1 MRFVGESGT
10 AVTGEVGREDIE
22 PFSDM
27 ERGGGVQ
34 LSRRHARFVGRPSEG
49 LVIDTRTVTR

>member
-10 AVTGEVGREDIE
+10 AVTGEVGREVIE

-27 ERGGGVQ
+27 ERECSALKGTWQ
-34 LSRRHARFVGRPSEG
+34 
-49 LVIDTRTVTR
+49 TK